1 MKKILMVIPLAVISC
16 FVLSEEQEKKGAV
29 IGTVIDLDSR
39 EPIASAKVTI
49 LGTNFS
55 VTTSKDGQYK
65 IEGIPDGF
73 YQIKAEADKYE
84 SKVENNVQIYKDI
97 HPRSIFFS
105 LSQKSS
111 LKEIG
116 EVDKQ
121 PDPINPAVWPVY
133 PKEAK
138 EQGIE
143 GTVYIKLLV
152 NEKGVVEKAVIEQS
166 DAEIF
171 NKVSIDAAMKW
182 KFKPAMK
189 QGLPVS
195 TWVMLPF
202 RFKLSDY
209 FTPTPNKK

>member
-1 MKKILMVIPLAVISC
+1 MIFTC
-16 FVLSEEQEKKGAV
+16 FAFGEQQEKKGSV
-29 IGTVIDLDSR
+29 IGTVIDLDTR
-39 EPIASAKVTI
+39 EPIASAKVTV

-55 VTTSKDGQYK
+55 AMSAKDGQYR
-65 IEGIPDGF
+65 IEGIPDGI

-84 SKVENNVQIYKDI
+84 SKVENNVQINPAPN
-97 HPRSIFFS
+97 PRTIFFS

-121 PDPINPAVWPVY
+121 PDPIQPAVWPVY

-138 EQGIE
+138 EKGIE
-143 GTVYIKLLV
+143 GTVYVKLLV
-152 NEKGVVEKAVIEQS
+152 NDKGVVEKAVIEQS

-195 TWVMLPF
+195 TWIMLPF
-202 RFKLSDY
+202 RFTFSNYSIPVPD
-209 FTPTPNKK
+209 KK

>member
-1 MKKILMVIPLAVISC
+1 MKKILMVILVAIISC
-16 FVLSEEQEKKGAV
+16 FVLGDEQEKKGAV

-39 EPIASAKVTI
+39 EPVASAKVTI

-55 VTTSKDGQYK
+55 VVTSKDGQYK
-65 IEGIPDGF
+65 IEGIPEGY

-84 SKVENNVQIYKDI
+84 SNVENNVHIYKDI
-97 HPRSIFFS
+97 HPRSVFFS

-121 PDPINPAVWPVY
+121 PDPIGPAVWPIY

-138 EQGIE
+138 EKGIE
-143 GTVYIKLLV
+143 GTVYVKLLV
-152 NEKGVVEKAVIEQS
+152 NEKGVVEKAIVEQS

-171 NKVSIDAAMKW
+171 NKVSVDAAMKW
-182 KFKPAMK
+182 KFKPALK
-189 QGLPVS
+189 QGLAVS
-195 TWVMLPF
+195 TWIMLPF
-202 RFKLSDY
+202 RFTFSNYSIPAPD
-209 FTPTPNKK
+209 KK